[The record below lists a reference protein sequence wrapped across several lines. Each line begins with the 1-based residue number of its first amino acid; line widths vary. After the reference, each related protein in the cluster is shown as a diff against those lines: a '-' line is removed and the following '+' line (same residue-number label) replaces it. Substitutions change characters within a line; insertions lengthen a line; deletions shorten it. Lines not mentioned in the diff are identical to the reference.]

1 MGFANNN
8 VVSIYG
14 NTEYHGPLSTAQ
26 QANIAT
32 AVKSIATMHLT
43 ILFRT
48 MCAELDDVLFDLSD
62 GFMNRHKKALYYDNI
77 VELRTKNKQIELLFI
92 RRFEELFSQ
101 ALLNTPHEIDKT
113 SLVDSLEESLSIEND
128 ELEASIMLAHFTAKA
143 GKDYKDKLDL
153 MQNGFDNLFKETASS
168 SIYNP
173 LDPALICD
181 AFKVA
186 TNTLDSYTVHKA
198 MVFDYFDNDVMQ
210 KLGEMYDQINALF
223 IKVGLDA

>member
-14 NTEYHGPLSTAQ
+14 NTEYHGPLSAAQ
-26 QANIAT
+26 QANITT

-43 ILFRT
+43 VLFRT
-48 MCAELDDVLFDLSD
+48 MFAELDDTLFDLSD

-77 VELRTKNKQIELLFI
+77 IELRTKNKQIELLFI
-92 RRFEELFSQ
+92 RRFEELFNQ
-101 ALLNTPHEIDKT
+101 TLLNTQHQTDKT
-113 SLVDSLEESLSIEND
+113 SIVKSLEESLSIEND

-143 GKDYKDKLDL
+143 DKDYKDKLDL
-153 MQNGFDNLFKETASS
+153 MQQGFDNLVNGTANS
-168 SIYNP
+168 SINNP
-173 LDPALICD
+173 VSPALICD
-181 AFKVA
+181 AFKAA

-198 MVFDYFDNDVMQ
+198 LVFDYFDHDVMQ
-210 KLGEMYDQINALF
+210 KLGEIYDQINALF